1 MSDFTGETKDGTQGN
16 IEELMRL
23 FPQVVTETKDGNGRL
38 VRSVDFAAL
47 RELLGDDASENDER
61 YDFTW
66 AGKKEAMREAARP
79 TRKTLRPCK
88 EESKN
93 WGTTRNLYIEGDNL
107 DALKILENTYH
118 GQVKMIYI
126 DPPYNTGRDFIYHDN
141 FHRSQQDENL
151 LSGVVDEETDEQF
164 SVNSESNGR
173 YHSDWCSMMY
183 PRLIMAWKLLRDDGV
198 IYVSIDDGEVSNV
211 RKLCDDVFGE
221 SNFRLCH
228 KEVC

>member
-47 RELLGDDASENDER
+47 RELLGDDATEDDER

-107 DALKILENTYH
+107 EALKILENTYH

-126 DPPYNTGRDFIYHDN
+126 DPPYNTGHDFVYRDRF
-141 FHRSQQDENL
+141 SM
-151 LSGVVDEETDEQF
+151 TDKELAT
-164 SVNSESNGR
+164 VGGAI
-173 YHSDWCSMMY
+173 SDKKCV
-183 PRLIMAWKLLRDDGV
+183 G
-198 IYVSIDDGEVSNV
+198 GGGG
-211 RKLCDDVFGE
+211 F
-221 SNFRLCH
+221 
-228 KEVC
+228 